1 MSKKAER
8 RILLGNF
15 ILHNERNGLSGGF
28 VKIDGETFYKIA
40 GYNEMDPFF
49 ITLVSNSD
57 HWMFLSSNGGI
68 TAGRKNP
75 DNALFPYYTVDK
87 IQDSGEITGSKSIFL
102 VTMRKH
108 TCLWEPFSDRYS
120 GVYKIQRN
128 LYKSIY
134 GNKII
139 FEEINQDLK
148 ITFSYCWMNS
158 ERFGIIKKSV
168 LTNSGENG
176 CDISLLDGIQNI
188 LPAGLNRTLQLSFSN
203 LVDAYKKNEL
213 LSNTNIALF
222 MLSSILVDRA
232 EPSEALTANV
242 VWSEGIP
249 DAKILLSARQI
260 DNFRK
265 GHQVKGET
273 DVRSERGAYLINS
286 DINLEAGKE
295 KPWYVV
301 ADVNKDAGQ
310 IASLCHLLKG
320 NDSIGLLKK
329 DVAECTND
337 LVNIIAAADGLQL
350 TEDKL
355 SINRHLSNVFFNV
368 MRGGIFDN
376 NYWIS
381 KDDIIDFIKGANSPV
396 YLRKRS
402 FLESIDIHI
411 TLQTLLEKAA
421 SENDSQLLRLCYEYL
436 PLALSRRHGDPSR
449 PWNIFSIE
457 LKKENGTKSLNYQGN
472 WRDIFQN
479 WEALA
484 LSYPSYIES
493 MICKFLN
500 ASTADGYNPYRITRS
515 GIDWES
521 PDPHD
526 PWASIG
532 YWGDHQ
538 VIYLLKLLEISKKYH
553 PGKLNKMLS
562 ENIFAFADVPY
573 RIKPFKDL
581 VKNPFVTIDFDIQA
595 EKAALGRVAS
605 IGSDGRLIKDSNAEV
620 KLVNFTEKILVSILT
635 KLSNFIPEA
644 GIWMNTQRPEWNDA
658 NNALVG
664 FGSSMVTLC
673 YLRRLQYFLR
683 ELLREN
689 PDSEFEVSEEVIS
702 FFKSINSTFSQYEPY
717 LGSDF
722 SDKVRKSIIDSL
734 GTAGSNYRGKLYKD
748 GFSGIKKFVASTEL
762 VQFFNL
768 TLKFIDKSIRR
779 NKRSDN
785 LYHSYNLISFKN
797 DGVTIRRLYEML
809 EGQVA
814 VLSSGL
820 LEPCEVNEVLDAL
833 KVSAMFRSDQYSYML
848 YPDRQLPRFTEKNI
862 IPSDSVTKSLLL
874 TELIRNEN
882 ISVLYKDMD
891 GLFHF
896 NSGFRNVSYLK
907 KALDLL
913 ESEYRIK
920 QSEKEYIVGLYEK
933 VFDHQSFTGRSG
945 TFYGY
950 EGLGCIYWHMVSK
963 LMLAVCE
970 NYFLAYKSEA
980 GDDQS
985 GKMVQHY
992 YDIRAGIGLNKE
1004 PEVYGAFP
1012 TDAYSHTPGNGGAK
1026 QPGMTGQV
1034 KEDIIS
1040 RFGELGVIVE
1050 SGKISFNPGLLRR
1063 SEFLRSPDD
1072 FHYISSGNTEK
1083 IIILGIDSLAFTIC
1097 QVPVIYHISSRNFIR
1112 ITTEEGNS
1120 EIEGLTLNAATCT
1133 AIFNRNGYVMQ
1144 LDVYVI
1150 PSLLTTKNAKKD

>member
-1 MSKKAER
+1 MSSKEVR
-8 RILLGNF
+8 EILLGNC
-15 ILHNERNGLSGGF
+15 ILHNERSTLSGGF
-28 VKIDGETFYKIA
+28 VKIDGETFYKIS

-49 ITLVSNSD
+49 VTIVSNSD
-57 HWMFLSSNGGI
+57 HWMFLSSSGGI

-87 IQDSGEITGSKSIFL
+87 IQDSGEITGSKSIFRIERG
-102 VTMRKH
+102 TQ
-108 TCLWEPFSDRYS
+108 TYLWEPFSDRYS

-128 LYKSIY
+128 LYKNIY

-139 FEEINQDLK
+139 FEEINEELK
-148 ITFSYCWMNS
+148 LTFSYTWMNS
-158 ERFGIIKKSV
+158 ERFGIIRKSV
-168 LTNSGENG
+168 LSNSGVTAYN
-176 CDISLLDGIQNI
+176 ISVLDGIQNI
-188 LPAGLNRTLQLSFSN
+188 LPAGLTRTLQLSLSN

-213 LSNTNIALF
+213 LFNTNIALF
-222 MLSSILVDRA
+222 ILSSILVDKA

-242 VWSEGIP
+242 VWSDGIR
-249 DAKILLSARQI
+249 DAKILLSACHN
-260 DNFRK
+260 DDFRR
-265 GHQVKGET
+265 GYQVSTDT
-273 DVRSERGAYLINS
+273 DVRAERGAYLLNA
-286 DINLEAGKE
+286 DLNLEAGKE
-295 KPWYVV
+295 KTWYII

-310 IASLCHLLKG
+310 IASLDHLLKA
-320 NDSIGLLKK
+320 NSNITVLLEK
-329 DVAECTND
+329 DVADCTHD
-337 LVNIIAAADGLQL
+337 LINIIAASDGLQL

-355 SINRHLSNVFFNV
+355 IINRHLSNVFFNV
-368 MRGGIFDN
+368 MRGGIFEN

-381 KDDIIDFIKGANSPV
+381 KDDLIDFIQGANSRV
-396 YLRKRS
+396 YSRNRS
-402 FLESIDIHI
+402 FLESIDQQIR
-411 TLQTLLEKAA
+411 LQTLLEKAA
-421 SENDSQLLRLCYEYL
+421 LENDSQLIRLCYEYL
-436 PLALSRRHGDPSR
+436 PLSLSRRHGDPSR

-457 LKKENGTKSLNYQGN
+457 LKKENGSKSLNYQGN

-484 LSYPSYIES
+484 LSYPSYVES

-500 ASTADGYNPYRITRS
+500 ASTADGYNPYRITRG

-538 VIYLLKLLEISKKYH
+538 VVYLLKLLEISKKFH
-553 PGKLNKMLS
+553 PGRLNKMLS
-562 ENIFAFADVPY
+562 ENIFAYADVPY
-573 RIKPFKDL
+573 RIKSYNDL
-581 VKNPFVTIDFDIQA
+581 VKNPFVTIDFDHQA
-595 EKAALGRVAS
+595 DKAALGRVSS
-605 IGSDGRLIKDSNAEV
+605 IGSDGKLINDGNDEI
-620 KLVNFTEKILVSILT
+620 KLVNFTEKILVSVLT

-673 YLRRLQYFLR
+673 YLRRLQHFLI
-683 ELLREN
+683 ELFNEN
-689 PDSEFEVSEEVIS
+689 IDSGFEVSEEVIS
-702 FFKSINSTFSQYEPY
+702 FFKSINDTFIRYEKF
-717 LGSDF
+717 LEREF
-722 SDKVRKSIIDSL
+722 SDMDRKSVIDAL
-734 GTAGSNYRGKLYKD
+734 GTAGSDYREKLYKE
-748 GFSGIKKFVASTEL
+748 GFSGIKNSVTAKEL
-762 VQFFNL
+762 VQFLNL
-768 TLKFIDKSIRR
+768 TNKFIDKSIRR
-779 NKRSDN
+779 NKRNDS
-785 LYHSYNLISFKN
+785 LYHSYNLISFN
-797 DGVTIRRLYEML
+797 DNGVTIRRLYEML

-820 LEPCEVNEVLDAL
+820 MEPDEVNEILDAL
-833 KVSAMFRSDQYSYML
+833 KSSDMFRKDQYSYML

-862 IPSDSVTKSLLL
+862 IPSESVTKSRLLAD
-874 TELIRNEN
+874 LIRNKN
-882 ISVLYKDMD
+882 LSILYKDID

-896 NSGFRNVSYLK
+896 NSSFRNVSYLK

-913 ESEYRIK
+913 EPEYRIELA
-920 QSEKEYIVGLYEK
+920 EKDYIVDLYEE

-970 NYFLAYKSEA
+970 NYFIAQKGSA
-980 GDDQS
+980 GVDQLD
-985 GKMVQHY
+985 KIVRHY
-992 YDIRAGIGLNKE
+992 YDVRAGLGLNKK
-1004 PEVYGAFP
+1004 PDVYGAFP

-1063 SEFLRSPDD
+1063 SEFLLSQENFHCISP
-1072 FHYISSGNTEK
+1072 GNTEK
-1083 IIILGIDSLAFTIC
+1083 IIPVGIDSLAFTIC
-1097 QVPVIYHISSRNFIR
+1097 QVPVIYHISLRNNIR

-1120 EIEGLTLNAATCT
+1120 EIEGLIIGEDVST
-1133 AIFNRNGYVMQ
+1133 AIFNRNGYIRQ
-1144 LDVYVI
+1144 LDVYLN
-1150 PSLLTTKNAKKD
+1150 PALE

>member
-1 MSKKAER
+1 MSSKEER
-8 RILLGNF
+8 KILLGNC
-15 ILHNERNGLSGGF
+15 ILNNEKNRLSGEF
-28 VKIDGETFYKIA
+28 VNIDGETFYKIA

-49 ITLVSNSD
+49 ITIVSNSD

-87 IQDSGEITGSKSIFL
+87 IQDSGEITGSKSTFL
-102 VTMRKH
+102 VTRGKD
-108 TCLWEPFSDRYS
+108 TFLWEPFSDRYP

-139 FEEINQDLK
+139 FEEINEQLK
-148 ITFSYCWMNS
+148 LTFSYSWMNS
-158 ERFGIIKKSV
+158 ERFGIIRKSV
-168 LTNSGENG
+168 LTNSGKTDCN
-176 CDISLLDGIQNI
+176 ISVLDGILNI
-188 LPAGLNRTLQLSFSN
+188 LPAGLTRILQLTLSN

-213 LSNTNIALF
+213 LSNTKIALY

-242 VWSEGIP
+242 VWSDGIP
-249 DAKILLSARQI
+249 DAKILLSARNI

-265 GHQVKGET
+265 GHQVKEDS
-273 DVRSERGAYLINS
+273 DVRAERGAYLLNA
-286 DINLEAGKE
+286 DIKLEAGKE
-295 KPWYVV
+295 NTWYII

-310 IASLCHLLKG
+310 IASLVHLLKG
-320 NDSIGLLKK
+320 NNSIELLNK
-329 DVAECTND
+329 DVAEGTND
-337 LVNIIAAADGLQL
+337 LMKIIAAADGLQL

-368 MRGGIFDN
+368 MRGCIFDN
-376 NYWIS
+376 NYCIS
-381 KDDIIDFIKGANSPV
+381 KDDLIDFIKGANSSV
-396 YLRKRS
+396 YSRKRS
-402 FLESIDIHI
+402 FLESIDIQI
-411 TLQTLLEKAA
+411 KLQTLLERAA
-421 SENDSQLLRLCYEYL
+421 LEEDPQLLRLCYEYL
-436 PLALSRRHGDPSR
+436 PLVLSRRHGDPSR

-457 LKKENGTKSLNYQGN
+457 LKKENGSKSLNYQGN

-484 LSYPSYIES
+484 LSYPSYVES

-500 ASTADGYNPYRITRS
+500 ASTADGFNPYRITRG

-538 VIYLLKLLEISKKYH
+538 VIYLLKLLEISKNHH

-562 ENIFAFADVPY
+562 DNIFAYADVPY
-573 RIKPFKDL
+573 RIKQFKDL
-581 VKNPFVTIDFDIQA
+581 IKNPFVTIDFDYEA
-595 EKAALGRVAS
+595 EKKALGRVAS
-605 IGSDGRLIKDSNAEV
+605 IGSDGKLVQDNNDEIL
-620 KLVNFTEKILVSILT
+620 LVNFTEKILVSILT

-664 FGSSMVTLC
+664 FGSSVVTLC
-673 YLRRLQYFLR
+673 YLRKLQHFLLELFIENR
-683 ELLREN
+683 E
-689 PDSEFEVSEEVIS
+689 SAFEVSEEVIS
-702 FFKSINSTFSQYEPY
+702 FFKSINDTFVKYEPS
-717 LGSDF
+717 LGREF
-722 SDKVRKSIIDSL
+722 SDKERKSIIDAL
-734 GTAGSNYRGKLYKD
+734 GTAGSEYRGKIYKV
-748 GFSGIKKFVASTEL
+748 GFSGIKNIISAKEL
-762 VQFFNL
+762 IQFLDIN
-768 TLKFIDKSIRR
+768 LKFIDKSIRS

-785 LYHSYNLISFKN
+785 LYHSYNLISFN
-797 DGVTIRRLYEML
+797 EGGVTIRRLYEML

-820 LEPCEVNEVLDAL
+820 LEPREVNEVLDAL
-833 KVSAMFRSDQYSYML
+833 KSSAMFREDQYSYML

-862 IPSDSVTKSLLL
+862 IPSELVTKSKLLKG
-874 TELIRNEN
+874 LISKGN
-882 ISVLYKDMD
+882 ISILYKDMD
-891 GLFHF
+891 DLFHF
-896 NSGFRNVSYLK
+896 NSRFRNASDLK
-907 KALDLL
+907 KSLDLL
-913 ESEYRIK
+913 EPEYMID
-920 QSEKEYIVGLYEK
+920 QAEKDYILDLYEK

-970 NYFLAYKSEA
+970 NYFQALKSET
-980 GDDQS
+980 GNDQL

-992 YDIRAGIGLNKE
+992 YDVRAGIGLNKK
-1004 PEVYGAFP
+1004 PDVYGAFP

-1040 RFGELGVIVE
+1040 RFGELGVVVE
-1050 SGKISFNPGLLRR
+1050 SGKISFNPGLLRH
-1063 SEFLRSPDD
+1063 SEFLRSPDNL
-1072 FHYISSGNTEK
+1072 HCISIGNIDK
-1083 IIILGIDSLAFTIC
+1083 IIPVGIDSLVFTIC
-1097 QVPVIYHISSRNFIR
+1097 QVPVIYHISSNNFIR
-1112 ITTEEGNS
+1112 ITTREGNS
-1120 EIEGLTLNAATCT
+1120 ETEGLTLSTATST
-1133 AIFNRNGYVMQ
+1133 AIFERNGYIRQ
-1144 LDVYVI
+1144 LDVY
-1150 PSLLTTKNAKKD
+1150 LTPGIKD

>member
-1 MSKKAER
+1 MSVKEER
-8 RILLGNF
+8 KIFLGNCN
-15 ILHNERNGLSGGF
+15 LHNEFNGLSGGF
-28 VKIDGETFYKIA
+28 VNIDGETFYKIA
-40 GYNEMDPFF
+40 GYNKMDPFF

-102 VTMRKH
+102 VAREKDSY
-108 TCLWEPFSDRYS
+108 LWEPFSDRYS

-139 FEEINQDLK
+139 FEELNEELK
-148 ITFSYCWMNS
+148 ITFSYSWMNS
-158 ERFGIIKKSV
+158 EKFGIIRKSV
-168 LTNSGENG
+168 LSNSGETACNVS
-176 CDISLLDGIQNI
+176 ILDGIQNI

-213 LSNTNIALF
+213 LMNTNIALF

-232 EPSEALTANV
+232 EPSEALTANL

-249 DAKILLSARQI
+249 DGKILLSSRQI

-265 GHQVKGET
+265 GRQVKADI
-273 DVRSERGAYLINS
+273 DVRAERGAYLINA
-286 DINLEAGKE
+286 DIKLEAGKE
-295 KPWYVV
+295 KTWNVI

-310 IASLCHLLKG
+310 IASLDHLLKG
-320 NDSIGLLKK
+320 NDNIAELLKK
-329 DVAECTND
+329 DVAEGTDD
-337 LVNIIAAADGLQL
+337 LINIIAAADGLQL

-355 SINRHLSNVFFNV
+355 SINRHLSNVFFNI
-368 MRGGIFDN
+368 MRGGVFDN

-381 KDDIIDFIKGANSPV
+381 KDDLIDFIKGANSSV

-411 TLQTLLEKAA
+411 SLQTLLEKAA
-421 SENDSQLLRLCYEYL
+421 LENDSQLLRLCYEYL

-457 LKKENGTKSLNYQGN
+457 LKKENGSKSLNYQGN

-484 LSYPSYIES
+484 LSYPSFVES
-493 MICKFLN
+493 MISKFLN
-500 ASTADGYNPYRITRS
+500 ASTADGYNPYRITRD
-515 GIDWES
+515 GIGWES

-538 VIYLLKLLEISKKYH
+538 VIYLLRLLKISKNYH

-562 ENIFAFADVPY
+562 EAIFAYADVPY
-573 RIKPFKDL
+573 RIKKYEDL
-581 VKNPFVTIDFDIQA
+581 VKNPFETIDFDYQA
-595 EKAALGRVAS
+595 EKAALVRVVS
-605 IGSDGRLIKDSNAEV
+605 IGSDGRLIKDSSDEI

-673 YLRRLQYFLR
+673 YLRKLQHFLM
-683 ELLREN
+683 ELFIEN
-689 PDSEFEVSEEVIS
+689 PDSEFKVSEEVIS
-702 FFKSINSTFSQYEPY
+702 FFKSINDTFIQYEPF
-717 LGSDF
+717 LSRTF
-722 SDKVRKSIIDSL
+722 SDKERKSIIDAL
-734 GTAGSNYRGKLYKD
+734 GTAGSDYREKLYKN
-748 GFSGIKKFVASTEL
+748 GFSGNKNFVAANEL
-762 VQFFNL
+762 VQFLNL
-768 TLKFIDKSIRR
+768 TMKFIDQSIRR

-785 LYHSYNLISFKN
+785 LYHSYNLISFK
-797 DGVTIRRLYEML
+797 DDSVTIRRLYEML

-814 VLSSGL
+814 VLTSGL
-820 LEPCEVNEVLDAL
+820 LEPSEVNEVLDAL
-833 KVSAMFRSDQYSYML
+833 KGSSMFREDQYSYML
-848 YPDRQLPRFTEKNI
+848 YPDRHLLRFTEKNI
-862 IPSDSVTKSLLL
+862 IPSQSVNKSKLL
-874 TELIRNEN
+874 TEFIRKGNN
-882 ISVLYKDMD
+882 SILYKDMD

-896 NSGFRNVSYLK
+896 NSGFRNASYLK
-907 KALDLL
+907 KSLDLL
-913 ESEYRIK
+913 EPEYKIE
-920 QSEKEYIVGLYEK
+920 QSEKDYIVDLYEK

-970 NYFLAYKSEA
+970 NYFLALKSKAGEA
-980 GDDQS
+980 QL

-992 YDIRAGIGLNKE
+992 YDIRAGIGLNKD

-1050 SGKISFNPGLLRR
+1050 SGKISLNPGLLRR
-1063 SEFLRSPDD
+1063 SEFLRSPDN
-1072 FHYISSGNTEK
+1072 FHYVSYENTEK
-1083 IIILGIDSLAFTIC
+1083 IIPLGIDTLAFTIC
-1097 QVPVIYHISSRNFIR
+1097 QVPVVYHISSRNVIG
-1112 ITTEEGNS
+1112 ITTGEGNS
-1120 EIEGLTLNAATCT
+1120 EIEGLTLNAGTCD
-1133 AIFNRNGYVMQ
+1133 AIFNRNGYVKQ
-1144 LDVYVI
+1144 IDVYLN
-1150 PSLLTTKNAKKD
+1150 PALE

>member
-1 MSKKAER
+1 MLSESKKF
-8 RILLGNF
+8 LLGNC
-15 ILHNERNGLSGGF
+15 ILHDELKSLSGSF
-28 VKIDGETFYKIA
+28 VKVEGETFYKIT
-40 GYNEMDPFF
+40 GYNNMDPFF
-49 ITLVSNSD
+49 ITIVSNSD

-87 IQDSGEITGSKSIFL
+87 IMDSGEITGSKSIFL
-102 VTMRKH
+102 VTREKR
-108 TCLWEPFSDRYS
+108 TCLWEPFSDKYT
-120 GVYKIQRN
+120 GIYNIQRN

-139 FEEINQDLK
+139 FEEINKDLN
-148 ITFSYCWMNS
+148 IAFSYCWMNS
-158 ERFGIIKKSV
+158 ERFGLIRKSV
-168 LTNSGENG
+168 LRNSGEAA
-176 CDISLLDGIQNI
+176 CSVSLLDGIQNI
-188 LPAGLNRTLQLSFSN
+188 LPAGLNRTLQLSLSN

-213 LSNTNIALF
+213 LKDTNIALF

-242 VWSEGIP
+242 VWSEGIQ
-249 DAKILLSARQI
+249 DAKIILSGRHI
-260 DNFRK
+260 DEFRK
-265 GHQVKGET
+265 GHYIKPFS
-273 DVRSERGAYLINS
+273 DVRAERGAYLINA

-295 KPWYVV
+295 KTWYII

-310 IASLCHLLKG
+310 IASLHHFLKG
-320 NDSIGLLKK
+320 NSNVIELLKA
-329 DVAECTND
+329 DVKEGTDD
-337 LVNIIAAADGLQL
+337 LVKIIAAADGLQL

-376 NYWIS
+376 DYLIS
-381 KDDIIDFIKGANSPV
+381 KDDLIDFIKRANSVV
-396 YLRKRS
+396 YERQRS
-402 FLESIDIHI
+402 FLDSIDIQI
-411 TLQTLLEKAA
+411 NLQSLLEKAA
-421 SENDSQLLRLCYEYL
+421 EENDPQLLRLCYEYL

-457 LKKENGTKSLNYQGN
+457 LKKENGSKSLNYQGN

-484 LSYPSYIES
+484 LSYPSYVES

-500 ASTADGYNPYRITRS
+500 ASTADGYNPYRITRN

-538 VIYLLKLLEISKKYH
+538 VIYLLKLLEISKNYH
-553 PGKLNKMLS
+553 PGKLNEMLS

-573 RIKPFKDL
+573 RIKPYTDL
-581 VKNPFVTIDFDIQA
+581 VENPYETIDFDIKSD
-595 EKAALGRVAS
+595 KAVHGRVALL
-605 IGSDGRLIKDSNAEV
+605 GSDGRLLIDKNDEV
-620 KLVNFTEKILVSILT
+620 KLVSFTEKIMVSILT

-673 YLRRLQYFLR
+673 YLRRLQHFLR
-683 ELLREN
+683 ELFSEN
-689 PDSEFEVSEEVIS
+689 PDCKFEVSEEVIS
-702 FFKSINSTFSQYEPY
+702 FFKSINATFIKYETF
-717 LGSDF
+717 LISEF
-722 SDKVRKSIIDSL
+722 SDKDRKSIIDAL
-734 GTAGSNYRGKLYKD
+734 GNTGSDYREKLYMD
-748 GFSGIKKFVASTEL
+748 GFSGIKHIVSAKEL
-762 VQFFNL
+762 VMFFDL
-768 TLKFIDKSIRR
+768 SLKFIDQSILR

-785 LYHSYNLISFKN
+785 LYHSYNLISFQS
-797 DGVTIRRLYEML
+797 DGVTIRHLYEML

-814 VLSSGL
+814 VLTSGL
-820 LEPCEVNEVLDAL
+820 LEPREVNNVLDAL
-833 KVSAMFRSDQYSYML
+833 KHSSMFREDQYSYML

-862 IPSDSVTKSLLL
+862 IPPESVAKSRLLAD
-874 TELIRNEN
+874 LIRYEDRS
-882 ISVLYKDMD
+882 ILYKDMD
-891 GLFHF
+891 GLIHF
-896 NSGFRNVSYLK
+896 NHSFRNASYLK

-913 ESEYRIK
+913 NPELKIT
-920 QSEKEYIVGLYEK
+920 QTEKEYITDLYEK

-945 TFYGY
+945 TFYGF

-963 LMLAVCE
+963 LMLAVYE
-970 NYFLAYKSEA
+970 NYLLALKSDA
-980 GDDQS
+980 GDDQLE
-985 GKMVQHY
+985 KLIQHY
-992 YDIRAGIGLNKE
+992 YDVRAGLGLNKK

-1050 SGKISFNPGLLRR
+1050 SGRISFNPGLLRR
-1063 SEFLRSPDD
+1063 SEFLHFPDD
-1072 FHYISSGNTEK
+1072 FHYISSGNIES
-1083 IIILGIDSLAFTIC
+1083 IIPLEIDSLAFTIC
-1097 QVPVIYHISSRNFIR
+1097 KVPVIYHISSGNSIR
-1112 ITTEEGNS
+1112 ITTKDGIS
-1120 EIEGLTLNAATCT
+1120 EINGLSLDNVASA
-1133 AIFNRNGYVMQ
+1133 AIFNRTGYVRQ
-1144 LDVYVI
+1144 LDI
-1150 PSLLTTKNAKKD
+1150 CLNPALE

>member
-1 MSKKAER
+1 
-8 RILLGNF
+8 
-15 ILHNERNGLSGGF
+15 
-28 VKIDGETFYKIA
+28 
-40 GYNEMDPFF
+40 
-49 ITLVSNSD
+49 
-57 HWMFLSSNGGI
+57 MFLSSNGGI

-75 DNALFPYYTVDK
+75 DNALFPYNTVDK
-87 IQDSGEITGSKSIFL
+87 IQDSGEITGSISIFL
-102 VTMRKH
+102 VTRGEK

-128 LYKSIY
+128 LYKSIW

-139 FEEINQDLK
+139 FEEINQELN
-148 ITFSYCWMNS
+148 ITFSYSWMNS
-158 ERFGIIKKSV
+158 ERFGIVRRSGLI
-168 LTNSGENG
+168 NSGKTACN
-176 CDISLLDGIQNI
+176 ISMLDGIQNI

-213 LSNTNIALF
+213 LVNNNIALF

-242 VWSEGIP
+242 VWSEGIH

-260 DNFRK
+260 NNFRE
-265 GHQVKGET
+265 GNQVQADT
-273 DVRSERGAYLINS
+273 DVRAERGAYLINA
-286 DINLEAGKE
+286 DINLDAGKE
-295 KPWYVV
+295 KIWYII

-310 IASLCHLLKG
+310 IASLDHLLKG
-320 NDSIGLLKK
+320 KDNITELLKK
-329 DVAECTND
+329 DVTECTND
-337 LVNIIAAADGLQL
+337 LINIIAAADGLQI

-355 SINRHLSNVFFNV
+355 SINRHLSNVFFNI

-381 KDDIIDFIKGANSPV
+381 KDDLTDFFKGANSSV
-396 YLRKRS
+396 YLRKKS
-402 FLESIDIHI
+402 FLESIDIKI
-411 TLQTLLEKAA
+411 SLQTLLEKAA
-421 SENDSQLLRLCYEYL
+421 LENDSQLLRLCYEYL

-457 LKKENGTKSLNYQGN
+457 LKKENGSKSLNYQGN

-484 LSYPSYIES
+484 LSYPSFVES

-500 ASTADGYNPYRITRS
+500 ASTADGYNPYRITRG

-538 VIYLLKLLEISKKYH
+538 VIYLLKLLEISKNWH

-573 RIKPFKDL
+573 RIKPYEEL
-581 VKNPFVTIDFDIQA
+581 VKNPFETIDFDYQA
-595 EKAALGRVAS
+595 EKAAFARVAS
-605 IGSDGRLIKDSNAEV
+605 IGSDGKLIKDSNDEI
-620 KLVNFTEKILVSILT
+620 KLVNFTEKILISILT

-673 YLRRLQYFLR
+673 YLRRLQHFLG
-683 ELLREN
+683 ELFREN
-689 PDSEFEVSEEVIS
+689 QDNKFEVSEEVVF
-702 FFKSINSTFSQYEPY
+702 FFKSIKDTFIQNEQF
-717 LGSDF
+717 LEREF
-722 SDKVRKSIIDSL
+722 SDKERKLIIDAL
-734 GTAGSNYRGKLYKD
+734 GTAGSDYRLRIYKN
-748 GFSGIKKFVASTEL
+748 GFSGIKNFIKSGEL
-762 VQFFNL
+762 VEFFNL
-768 TLKFIDKSIRR
+768 SLKFIDKSIRR
-779 NKRSDN
+779 NKRTDK
-785 LYHSYNLISFKN
+785 LYHSYNLISFKE
-797 DGVTIRRLYEML
+797 DRVTIRRLYEML

-814 VLSSGL
+814 VLTSGL
-820 LEPCEVNEVLDAL
+820 LEPAEVNEVLDAL
-833 KVSAMFRSDQYSYML
+833 KGSAMFRKDQYSYML
-848 YPDRQLPRFTEKNI
+848 YPDRQLPRFTGKNI
-862 IPSDSVTKSLLL
+862 IPAESVTRSGIL
-874 TELIRNEN
+874 TELISKGN
-882 ISVLYKDMD
+882 ISIIYKDIED
-891 GLFHF
+891 LFHF
-896 NSGFRNVSYLK
+896 NSGFRNASYLK

-913 ESEYRIK
+913 DPEYKIT
-920 QSEKEYIVGLYEK
+920 QTEKEYILNLYEN

-945 TFYGY
+945 TFYGF

-970 NYFLAYKSEA
+970 NYFLALKSEA
-980 GDDQS
+980 GADQL
-985 GKMVQHY
+985 GMMVRHY
-992 YDIRAGIGLNKE
+992 YDVRAGLGLNKK

-1012 TDAYSHTPGNGGAK
+1012 TDAYSHTPGQGGAK

-1040 RFGELGVIVE
+1040 RFGELGIIVD

-1063 SEFLRSPDD
+1063 SEFLRSPDN
-1072 FHYISSGNTEK
+1072 FHFISSGNTEEL
-1083 IIILGIDSLAFTIC
+1083 IPVEIDSLAFTIC
-1097 QVPVIYHISSRNFIR
+1097 QIPVIYHISSHDFIR
-1112 ITTEEGNS
+1112 ITNKKGNS
-1120 EIEGLTLNAATCT
+1120 EMEGLTLNAETCT
-1133 AIFNRNGYVMQ
+1133 SIFERNGYVRQ
-1144 LDVYVI
+1144 LDVY
-1150 PSLLTTKNAKKD
+1150 LTPALE